1 MHYTRP
7 KYNYY
12 LRVWTLNGI
21 IQDCNHLVIEDCQC
35 RARRWQGKTLQ
46 QVEEALQLHLM
57 EA

>member
-1 MHYTRP
+1 MNHTHP

-12 LRVWTLNGI
+12 LRVWTLNGVV
-21 IQDCNHLVIEDCQC
+21 QDCDHPLTEDCQC

-46 QVEEALQLHLM
+46 EIEQQLQLHLI